1 MFNAFRSLLRREAVE
16 TPALFDEAFLRR
28 LERLALQPDRTLR
41 GGIMG
46 AHRSRRRVPG
56 PYMVDHRPYASGDD
70 LRYVDWHAYG
80 RSDHLFVK
88 LTEAAQDVNVHVVID
103 HSGSMRW
110 GAPPKLFATLRL
122 VAAIGYIALANGD
135 RVSVTPF
142 AGRVDDPFGP
152 IQSRQQAAAL
162 RHFLEDIQPSAS
174 PANGSAAAE
183 AVRQVT
189 RTRRGGLLVLAS
201 DLLADDWVQ
210 ALRPLRPPRWQT
222 LVLHVLDPLELAPTL
237 EDDLDLEDIETG
249 ERVPVAVT
257 GATLDTYRNRV
268 ERWCADTEAACER
281 LGATY
286 ARVQTDWPIERVV
299 IPYLRRRRM
308 LG

>member
-1 MFNAFRSLLRREAVE
+1 MLNAFRSLLRRDTTA
-16 TPALFDEAFLRR
+16 TPVLFDEAFLRR
-28 LERLALQPDRTLR
+28 LERLALQPDRALR

-70 LRYVDWHAYG
+70 LRYVDWHAYA

-88 LTEAAQDVNVHVVID
+88 LSEAVQDVAVHLVVD
-103 HSGSMRW
+103 HSGSMNW
-110 GAPPKLFATLRL
+110 GQPTKLFAALRL
-122 VAAIGYIALANGD
+122 SAAIGYIALANAD
-135 RVSVTPF
+135 HVTVTPF
-142 AGRVDDPFGP
+142 ARDTAETFGP
-152 IQSRQQAAAL
+152 LHAKHQAPAL
-162 RHFLEDIQPSAS
+162 RRYLEGVLPTSGPASAT
-174 PANGSAAAE
+174 AVAE
-183 AVRQVT
+183 AVRHVT
-189 RTRRGGLLVLAS
+189 QSRSGGLLVLVS
-201 DLLADDWVQ
+201 DLFTDEWIH

-222 LVLHVLDPLELAPTL
+222 LVLHVLDAEELSPSL
-237 EDDLDLEDIETG
+237 DDDLDLEDIESG
-249 ERVPVAVT
+249 ARAPVAVNS
-257 GATLDTYRNRV
+257 ATLDTYRSRV

-286 ARVQTDWPIERVV
+286 ARIQTDWPIERVI

>member
-1 MFNAFRSLLRREAVE
+1 MFNAFRSLLRRETVE

-46 AHRSRRRVPG
+46 AHRSRRRAPG

-70 LRYVDWHAYG
+70 LRYVDWHAYA

-88 LTEAAQDVNVHVVID
+88 LTEAAQDVTVHVVVD

-122 VAAIGYIALANGD
+122 AAAIGYIALANGD
-135 RVSVTPF
+135 RVTVTPF
-142 AGRVDDPFGP
+142 ASRVDEAFGP
-152 IQSRQQAAAL
+152 VQSKLQAASL
-162 RHFLEDIQPSAS
+162 RRFLEDIQPSAS

-183 AVRQVT
+183 AVQQVT
-189 RTRRGGLLVLAS
+189 QSRRGGRLVLIS

-210 ALRPLRPPRWQT
+210 AL
-222 LVLHVLDPLELAPTL
+222 VLHLLDPLELAPAL
-237 EDDLDLEDIETG
+237 EDDLDLEDVETG

-257 GATLDTYRNRV
+257 GATLDLYRSRV
-268 ERWCADTEAACER
+268 ERWCADTEAACGR

-286 ARVQTDWPIERVV
+286 ARVQTDWPIERVA

-308 LG
+308 LV

>member
-1 MFNAFRSLLRREAVE
+1 MFNAFRSLLRRETVE

-46 AHRSRRRVPG
+46 AHRSRRRAPG

-70 LRYVDWHAYG
+70 LRYVDWHAYA

-88 LTEAAQDVNVHVVID
+88 LTEAAQDVTVHVVVD

-122 VAAIGYIALANGD
+122 AAAIGYIALANGD
-135 RVSVTPF
+135 RVTVTPF
-142 AGRVDDPFGP
+142 ASRVDEAFGP
-152 IQSRQQAAAL
+152 VQSKLQAASL
-162 RHFLEDIQPSAS
+162 RRFLEDIQPSAS

-183 AVRQVT
+183 AVQQVT
-189 RTRRGGLLVLAS
+189 QSRRGGLLVLIS

-210 ALRPLRPPRWQT
+210 AL
-222 LVLHVLDPLELAPTL
+222 VLHLLDPLELAPAL
-237 EDDLDLEDIETG
+237 EDDLDLEDVETG

-257 GATLDTYRNRV
+257 GATLDLYRSRV
-268 ERWCADTEAACER
+268 ERWCADTEAACGR

-286 ARVQTDWPIERVV
+286 ARVQTDWPIERVA

-308 LG
+308 LV